1 METLVHHFRLDAQE
15 QQIKQLQGDV
25 AEIKTTLKALE
36 DNRAES
42 REFRKMFLAWMQL
55 QETSSDDSSSGSRSP
70 SFLPDLPSDL
80 QLDCGVDCHSDSL
93 PSSPSVLDQL
103 AAIISRSE
111 ERLCCSG
118 HLVSTSHTDSRSLGY
133 DSKLP
138 TPDKSPGQGSL
149 MPIRANWAINWAI
162 YDIVYWELGSEPVMG
177 HDVGLKTVVDL
188 VYADLGRGVGQ
199 KVLVGLIFSLFKLHE
214 TGKAPFDRG
223 NASLSRRLFNGMRLT
238 FSATWHLWVVH
249 GQARPPEN
257 AIGEASAGI
266 VEVSCRSQS

>member
-55 QETSSDDSSSGSRSP
+55 QETRSDDSSSGSRSP
-70 SFLPDLPSDL
+70 SFLPDPPSGL

-118 HLVSTSHTDSRSLGY
+118 HLVSSSHTDSRSLGY

-138 TPDKSPGQGSL
+138 TPDKS
-149 MPIRANWAINWAI
+149 
-162 YDIVYWELGSEPVMG
+162 PVMG

-199 KVLVGLIFSLFKLHE
+199 KVLVGLIFSLLKLHE

-223 NASLSRRLFNGMRLT
+223 NASLSLRLFNGMRLT

-257 AIGEASAGI
+257 AIGEPSAGI